1 MEAKSS
7 QLGGIGI
14 LLVSIYILI
23 FGGIFA
29 SQGALTLSAIL
40 AYGSIPVMLIGLVF
54 AWGFAGR

>member
-14 LLVSIYILI
+14 LLVSIYLLV
-23 FGGIFA
+23 FGGILG
-29 SQGALTLSAIL
+29 SYSSTALDPIL
-40 AYGSIPVMLIGLVF
+40 AYGSVPVMLIGLVF